1 MPSPAKPSFP
11 NWTEQ
16 PLFFAALLF
25 SAGIVTVSLLP
36 IPGRQWAILVVTLT
50 GCAFLLVIRRHDWAV
65 VISLWA
71 LLPLGGLNASLES
84 ASRPVRP
91 DLPGLTTETM
101 EITAHVT
108 ATALPRFN
116 AAERELRT
124 IEVATETIGDGT
136 RVQNFVVGA
145 RLTLHDNGK
154 SIPDLRYGD
163 RLRFVA
169 RLREPRNYGNP
180 GAMDYRG
187 YLEGKG
193 IAALASVPSTSIEL
207 LPGKTGTRWGFWRA
221 RI

>member
-36 IPGRQWAILVVTLT
+36 IPARQWAILVVTLT

-65 VISLWA
+65 VISLWT

-84 ASRPVRP
+84 ASQPTRP
-91 DLPGLTTETM
+91 DLSGLTTETM

-116 AAERELRT
+116 AAEQELRT
-124 IEVATETIGDGT
+124 IDVATETVSDGSQAQKLAIGT
-136 RVQNFVVGA
+136 

-154 SIPDLRYGD
+154 SIPDL
-163 RLRFVA
+163 
-169 RLREPRNYGNP
+169 
-180 GAMDYRG
+180 
-187 YLEGKG
+187 
-193 IAALASVPSTSIEL
+193 
-207 LPGKTGTRWGFWRA
+207 
-221 RI
+221 